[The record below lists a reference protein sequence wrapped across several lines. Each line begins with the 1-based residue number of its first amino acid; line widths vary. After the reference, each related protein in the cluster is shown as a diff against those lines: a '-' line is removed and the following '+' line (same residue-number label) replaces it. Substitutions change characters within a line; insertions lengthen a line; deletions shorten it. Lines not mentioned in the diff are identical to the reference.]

1 MLSQLRQN
9 TKIVLWIVIVAFIGL
24 IFVVWGMNLKKTGGV
39 QAGIIGKVAGTR
51 VTVEEY
57 RSEVAN
63 QRAAYFQDKTR
74 RHDTQA
80 EQDINQRAWDAVVQN
95 HLLSRE
101 VRKQQLAATEDEV
114 MIEMQA
120 NPPPFIRSQPV
131 FQTDSAFDQSKYIA
145 ALSDPQYDFRPLES
159 YIRATL
165 PLHKLQEYLVSGVR
179 VTDDEAKLML
189 SLLDEKAVISYV
201 VVNPSRDVKDV
212 IASPTESEIA
222 SYYSS
227 RPDEFKVPE
236 LHKFRYAEFVKKPSA
251 EDEQFAKDRIQEAYD
266 AITAEIETG
275 NAPDPAS
282 VEKAFGEAAGDY
294 SDDEVTGAKGG
305 DLGWVKRGQ
314 LRGVLDSVA
323 FALDPGKVSDVIRT
337 EGGYH
342 LLMVAERRVTG
353 GVEEV
358 RLRHIMTRLEASPS
372 TLDQLGIEAAD
383 FASLARRKG
392 IDKAA
397 ADGGITLATSPD
409 LSAEQVSGF
418 FRMPKD
424 LAETVFKLDKKTVG
438 DATEGAQAFYVIEPS
453 NVIPGRTPP
462 LEEIKDR
469 IRQAYV
475 VNLKKEKAR
484 QIAASI
490 AQEVTGG
497 KSLEAAAASWNLTV
511 AKSQPFTETVGAP
524 GIGKDNLVI
533 ARAFTLSPGQ
543 TSSAIENAGQYYV
556 VRLDE
561 LHPPDLKSLGGSF
574 DQLKYSLLSTKQ
586 QAFIN
591 DWYSDLLARAKVQDN
606 RSLETGGR
614 TGKRTS
620 SGSLYTGY

>member
-1 MLSQLRQN
+1 
-9 TKIVLWIVIVAFIGL
+9 
-24 IFVVWGMNLKKTGGV
+24 
-39 QAGIIGKVAGTR
+39 
-51 VTVEEY
+51 
-57 RSEVAN
+57 
-63 QRAAYFQDKTR
+63 
-74 RHDTQA
+74 
-80 EQDINQRAWDAVVQN
+80 
-95 HLLSRE
+95 
-101 VRKQQLAATEDEV
+101 
-114 MIEMQA
+114 
-120 NPPPFIRSQPV
+120 
-131 FQTDSAFDQSKYIA
+131 
-145 ALSDPQYDFRPLES
+145 
-159 YIRATL
+159 
-165 PLHKLQEYLVSGVR
+165 
-179 VTDDEAKLML
+179 
-189 SLLDEKAVISYV
+189 
-201 VVNPSRDVKDV
+201 VNPSRDVKDV

-282 VEKAFGEAAGDY
+282 VDKAFAETAGDY
-294 SDDEVTGAKGG
+294 SDDEVTGVKGG

-314 LRGVLDSVA
+314 LRGALDSVA
-323 FALDPGKVSDVIRT
+323 FALDPGKVSNVIRT

-372 TLDQLGIEAAD
+372 TLDQLGVEATD

-397 ADGGITLATSPD
+397 GEEGITLATSPD
-409 LSAEQVSGF
+409 LSAEQVAGF
-418 FRMPKD
+418 FRMPKN
-424 LAETVFKLDKKTVG
+424 LAETVFKLDKKAVG
-438 DATEGAQAFYVIEPS
+438 DAADGAQAFYVIEPS
-453 NVIPGRTPP
+453 DVIPGRTPP

-469 IRQAYV
+469 VRQAYV
-475 VNLKKEKAR
+475 VNLKKDKAR

-490 AQEVTGG
+490 AQEVVRG

-543 TSSAIENAGQYYV
+543 TSNAIENAGQYYV

-614 TGKRTS
+614 TGKRPS

>member
-51 VTVEEY
+51 ITVEEY
-57 RSEVAN
+57 RNEVAN

-74 RHDTQA
+74 RHDAQS

-165 PLHKLQEYLVSGVR
+165 PLQKLQEYLVSGVR

-282 VEKAFGEAAGDY
+282 VDKAFAETAGDY
-294 SDDEVTGAKGG
+294 SDDEVTGVKGG

-314 LRGVLDSVA
+314 LRGALDSVA
-323 FALDPGKVSDVIRT
+323 FALDPGKVSNVIRT

-372 TLDQLGIEAAD
+372 TLDQLGVEATD

-397 ADGGITLATSPD
+397 GEEGITLATSPD
-409 LSAEQVSGF
+409 LSAEQVAGF
-418 FRMPKD
+418 FRMPKN
-424 LAETVFKLDKKTVG
+424 LAETVFKLDKKAVG
-438 DATEGAQAFYVIEPS
+438 DAADGAQAFYVISPS
-453 NVIPGRTPP
+453 DVIPGRTPP

-469 IRQAYV
+469 VRQAYV

-490 AQEVTGG
+490 AQEVVRG

-543 TSSAIENAGQYYV
+543 TSNAIENAGQYYV

-614 TGKRTS
+614 TGKRPS